1 MKQIRSRHSLY
12 LFAITLLLSF
22 FLVAILVCT
31 SLFLFAREKNQQ
43 ANALSS
49 ASVKVV
55 SIADTIK
62 ACAPDMQQ
70 AKTLLG
76 ADKDFYLYYDE
87 NWQKSGEPIYCAHI
101 DYTISDHLLTAK
113 IRFYKTDD
121 MESIFQME
129 IKEFLEV
136 KK

>member
-55 SIADTIK
+55 SIADTSP
-62 ACAPDMQQ
+62 A
-70 AKTLLG
+70 
-76 ADKDFYLYYDE
+76 
-87 NWQKSGEPIYCAHI
+87 
-101 DYTISDHLLTAK
+101 
-113 IRFYKTDD
+113 
-121 MESIFQME
+121 
-129 IKEFLEV
+129 
-136 KK
+136 